1 MFIVLITKF
10 KSRLFFFLVSR
21 REVCLRKCRVVG
33 DKIYYEKK

>member
-10 KSRLFFFLVSR
+10 KSRLFFLVSK